1 MKQKTFKLLGRRVLI
16 NFPKRPESKI
26 ELTPE
31 VESQIEQEM
40 VKKWTHLEVYSIGT
54 EVGHVKTGDKVY
66 VSPEIL
72 KSAERIKIGEDI
84 KLMISDYDVSI
95 IW

>member
-1 MKQKTFKLLGRRVLI
+1 MKKSFKVMGRRVLI

-31 VESQIEQEM
+31 VESQLEEEM
-40 VKKWTHLEVYSIGT
+40 VKKWTNLEVYAIGEDVT
-54 EVGHVKTGDKVY
+54 TLKAGDKVY
-66 VSPEIL
+66 VPAEVL
-72 KSAERIKIGEDI
+72 KSAERLNVNNDA
-84 KLMISDYDVSI
+84 KLMISEYDVAV

>member
-1 MKQKTFKLLGRRVLI
+1 MKKSFKVMGRRVLI

-31 VESQIEQEM
+31 VERQLEEEM
-40 VKKWTHLEVYSIGT
+40 VKKWTNLEVYAIGEDVT
-54 EVGHVKTGDKVY
+54 TLKAGDKVY
-66 VSPEIL
+66 VPAEVL
-72 KSAERIKIGEDI
+72 KSAERLNVNNDA
-84 KLMISDYDVSI
+84 KLMISEYDVAV